1 MNGADGNAELV
12 RLRPGATV
20 YEIST
25 DELQISFPNYTATF
39 TSPEVTKAVRAI
51 LHALDASLDGAAP
64 RASVVQSAAL
74 ATGHSNDLIEYLLE
88 SLLSSNCLYVG
99 PQEQIDTPLR
109 EFHAYLGD
117 AIDNL
122 EERLTDA
129 HCVLVQPAG
138 DPGGMVEAL
147 AELEIKVDV
156 IAATPGLSSG
166 PPLDALRGV
175 LGSATLVGCWNV
187 PYRSPFARSINEIAL
202 RHPVPVLF
210 GTCEGIVGRVG
221 PFVLPGN
228 TACLECLND
237 RLLSLAG
244 GPEARAYRAYRL
256 RNEEIVPPPWPSH
269 PLFVRAVAA
278 LFGVE
283 LLNLAL
289 RRPSVTSGGF
299 VEYRFADSRAE
310 RHPVLRV
317 PGCQMCRPQ
326 SPKRVAWDVRLEAPA
341 VKGSA

>member
-1 MNGADGNAELV
+1 MSDVDPGAEII
-12 RLRPGATV
+12 RLRPGAAI

-39 TSPEVTKAVRAI
+39 TSPDVTNAVRAI
-51 LHALDASLDGAAP
+51 LAALDGGAP
-64 RASVVQSAAL
+64 RASVIETAAA
-74 ATGHSNDLIEYLLE
+74 ATGFSPDVIDYLVD
-88 SLLSSNCLYVG
+88 SLLGSNCLYVG
-99 PQEQIDTPLR
+99 SEEQIGTPLR
-109 EFHAYLGD
+109 EFQAYIGD
-117 AIDNL
+117 ADADF
-122 EERLTDA
+122 EERLA
-129 HCVLVQPAG
+129 NARCVLVQPAG
-138 DPGGMVEAL
+138 DRGGIAEAL
-147 AELEIKVDV
+147 AELEVKVDV
-156 IAATPGLSSG
+156 IEATPGESSS
-166 PPLDALRGV
+166 PPLDALREA
-175 LGSATLVGCWNV
+175 LASATVVGCWNV
-187 PYRSPFARSINEIAL
+187 PYRSPFARTVNEIAIQ
-202 RHPVPVLF
+202 HPVPVLF

-244 GPEARAYRAYRL
+244 GPELRAYRAYRL

-283 LLNLAL
+283 LLNVAL

-299 VEYRFADSRAE
+299 VEYRLGDAGAE

-317 PGCQMCRPQ
+317 PGCPMCRPQ
-326 SPKRVAWDVRLEAPA
+326 SSKRLAWDVRFQAPA